1 MKFQLIIILFLMA
14 STSSFAQE
22 AKYAQPVNK
31 TIPCKIFTTGALE
44 WEGGC
49 KEGYAHGFGKLTS
62 VNEKGQYYHYIH
74 LEKGVAQGYQRVYK
88 IHKKIVE
95 PATITTTKRKKKKR
109 KKKRK
114 QKEKQKE
121 GPEGIIDGFNLH
133 DKFHGEWMR
142 YYDNS
147 IYAAENYDGVK
158 NGYGWYKG
166 PDGSQPYRVVYRGH
180 FKDDDYDGLGI
191 FYYPRS
197 KVTKKE
203 FWSRDAN
210 GKLQGQKRIELANSK
225 NYKTKAPAKKI
236 IETMVSFVKTEE
248 LNYFEKEYQNALVRD
263 SLNDTALIGLGG
275 IAHRRGEYQKAINY
289 YTQALEIDK
298 RFGWA
303 YFFRGCTEMT
313 LGNYQKANEDFS
325 QTVKWHPGNIQAF
338 YYRGV
343 TNYMMNFNDKAYDD
357 ISWVVYTRPK
367 FGHAHYYLA
376 LINQKRLER
385 HISAGQTTA
394 NMLSIF
400 GLDDTGIF
408 NPNTN
413 TKTTLSQGMM
423 SAVTPAIEKKYD
435 IQYHFQ
441 MAIKY
446 LKEAEQTDLLGSIY
460 FDKGL
465 DYFEKQ
471 DYKAAIKEFNLATK
485 YSNDNYQLEMLMAI
499 SQLFEGQYKSA
510 LFIGN
515 KLVKAKAEEGGLAYF
530 IRGNANY
537 LLGNYTEAKEDYE
550 AAIAQK
556 AVGLYYNNLG
566 VVKNKINPAT
576 NVCDEFAKASRE
588 NIYENYHYLY
598 HNCNYQQLTESCQN
612 CDGEGTV
619 TDGTYYWHMGDRVQ
633 RKYTCKACNG
643 HGKVYDNHPQKA
655 LEILIN

>member
-1 MKFQLIIILFLMA
+1 MKFQLIIFFLIPFI
-14 STSSFAQE
+14 SLFAQE
-22 AKYAQPVNK
+22 DKYTQPVNK
-31 TIPCKIFTTGALE
+31 TIPCKISTTENIE

-49 KEGYAHGFGKLTS
+49 KEGYAHGFGKLVT
-62 VNEKGQYYHYIH
+62 VEGKGKHFHYIH
-74 LEKGVAQGYQRVYK
+74 LEKGIAQGYQRVYI
-88 IHKKIVE
+88 IHEKIVE

-109 KKKRK
+109 KKKK
-114 QKEKQKE
+114 EKEKQKE
-121 GPEGIIDGFNLH
+121 GPEGIIDGFNLN

-166 PDGSQPYRVVYRGH
+166 PDGKQPYKVVYRGH

-210 GKLQGQKRIELANSK
+210 GKLQGQRRIELANSK

-236 IETMVSFVKTEE
+236 QETIIPNVKTEE
-248 LNYFEKEYQNALVRD
+248 LNYFEKEYQNALTRD
-263 SLNDTALIGLGG
+263 SMNDTALIGLGG
-275 IAHRRGEYQKAINY
+275 IAHRKGEYQKAITY
-289 YTQALEIDK
+289 YTQALVINK

-303 YFFRGCTEMT
+303 YFFRGCTEMK

-325 QTVKWHPGNIQAF
+325 KTVKWHPGNIQAF

-394 NMLSIF
+394 NMLSAF
-400 GLDDTGIF
+400 GLDDSGIF

-413 TKTTLSQGMM
+413 TKTTLAQGMV
-423 SAVTPAIEKKYD
+423 SALTPAIEKKYD

-446 LKEAEQTDLLGSIY
+446 LKEAGQTDLLGDIFY
-460 FDKGL
+460 EKGIL
-465 DYFEKQ
+465 YYDQGNYR
-471 DYKAAIKEFNLATK
+471 AALKEFNQGLTYDADHHTMK
-485 YSNDNYQLEMLMAI
+485 TYIIASLLQQRQYQQA
-499 SQLFEGQYKSA
+499 FEKA
-510 LFIGN
+510 D
-515 KLVKAKAEEGGLAYF
+515 KLVKAESDETGIAHYL
-530 IRGNANY
+530 RGNAHFFLKQYNA
-537 LLGNYTEAKEDYE
+537 AKSDYE
-550 AAIAQK
+550 AAIANK
-556 AVGLYYNNLG
+556 PIGAFYNNLG
-566 VVKNKINPAT
+566 VVKNKLNPST
-576 NVCDEFAKASRE
+576 DVCDEFAKAYKE
-588 NIYENYHYLY
+588 NINLNYHYLY
-598 HNCNYQQLTESCQN
+598 HHCNYRQLTERCQN
-612 CDGEGTV
+612 CDGEGKV
-619 TDGTYYWHMGDRVQ
+619 TDGTSYWHMGDRVQ
-633 RKYTCKACNG
+633 RKYTCNICNG
-643 HGKVYDNHPQKA
+643 HGRLYDDHPQKA
-655 LEILIN
+655 LEILID